1 MYSREKMKKRVKE
14 YLDDVCVLMG
24 CVYGYCM
31 RDMDL
36 GPRPSTAVE
45 GSSLTGVGGL
55 ERRGGI

>member
-14 YLDDVCVLMG
+14 YLDDVCILMDE
-24 CVYGYCM
+24 YCM